1 MLARF
6 SVAYEHF
13 CRLLLAV
20 FVVNVAILV
29 HTLLGAVLLGFAPSC
44 AAAQVTF
51 RTWILSEDR
60 SMSVKEVWRIFHA
73 AWKKEFKQANL
84 FGWTLTAVWA
94 VILLDY
100 YVMNWHARGTFD
112 VGISGVLLVLAVVL
126 ALFTKLVWVVR
137 ANYDERP
144 AWIIRTTLSM
154 IIARPLCSLLLTGL
168 TILTILAWAQW
179 PGLLMVFGLAL
190 PMFCTIWVV
199 YAFGKLP
206 GMDMRDRKQPNP
218 ALAASR

>member
-29 HTLLGAVLLGFAPSC
+29 HTLLGAVLLGFTPSC

-218 ALAASR
+218 AFAASR